1 MAYLGQQPVVGRY
14 ILLDQISGGFNGT
27 ASGFTMSTAGGAQ
40 GVIPGLAQNVLLSLG
55 GVIQQ
60 PGVDYSISGSGL
72 TFTTPPVSGT
82 TFFATVLGDAQSVGT
97 PSDGTVTPAS
107 IASGYDF
114 AFPNLNVTGVVTIAS
129 GSAASPSLTFTGDL
143 NTGLYSPGAD
153 QVAVA
158 TNGTRR
164 LLISDGQIQANTLFS
179 VAMGG
184 VGFQTIFRNGANEDN
199 YISQGASGFT
209 LFRNHNGS
217 EYMRLDS
224 SGRLGIGTS
233 SPSDKLDISTGNIR
247 LTDGYTLQW
256 GGTSTFINGY
266 NAGILQLCTGSTPR
280 LYINSSGNVGIG
292 VSSPG
297 DVLHVKGGSTYA
309 GVIADNSAATGGGA
323 FRAYRN
329 GVQKAIF
336 CADSWV
342 TGTSSDDA
350 AIYADAGGGI
360 KFYTNNSS
368 TAKAVLTSGGSLGI
382 GTASPS
388 SALDINGDCAVA
400 NTRAY
405 QVKDSGGT
413 TRYAMYMSGSLSPS
427 AGNDLFIGNTLA
439 NSLVLYTNSAERA
452 RIDSSGR
459 LLVGTSSTVDSASNA
474 LLQSSASGG
483 AFLAL
488 GNTNTVG
495 AGAATLGQVGFYGYQ
510 GAYAL
515 SASITANSDATWS
528 SNDYPTRLVFS
539 TTADG
544 GSSPTEQLRITS
556 DRYVRLASGTGGIQ
570 FNGDTAAANALD
582 DYEEGTWTPSV
593 GGDATYNSR
602 SGTYTK
608 IGRFVHVTV
617 SININTL
624 GTGSSTTITSLPFA
638 ASGDGLAASNHVGYW
653 VGTSRSVTSL
663 MACTNTTQIV
673 FTDTTTAATGTN
685 LNAGIM
691 GNGTDLRFTLV
702 YRV

>member
-309 GVIADNSAATGGGA
+309 GIIADNSAATGGGA